1 MLTQDPISA
10 MVHAPLR
17 TSPPSMRPGRCGNP
31 EERLEL
37 VSSARDLVTGGIEHP
52 ALEAPLADVEQA
64 HVVLRPQPRDSQGPI
79 TRIGVSRDKGLVVH
93 HANRKHSSRN
103 RDK

>member
-1 MLTQDPISA
+1 
-10 MVHAPLR
+10 
-17 TSPPSMRPGRCGNP
+17 MRPGRCGNP

-64 HVVLRPQPRDSQGPI
+64 PRRPPPAAAGLAGPH
-79 TRIGVSRDKGLVVH
+79 D
-93 HANRKHSSRN
+93 ANLECRATEGSSPTTQTGNTPSRN
-103 RDK
+103 LTPSR